1 MTRDQIKQQ
10 MSIEEAI
17 QVLIDTNCYGTM
29 DIAKSVIIEYVKEQE
44 EQKGS
49 EQERWREGK

>member
-49 EQERWREGK
+49 EQQRWREGK